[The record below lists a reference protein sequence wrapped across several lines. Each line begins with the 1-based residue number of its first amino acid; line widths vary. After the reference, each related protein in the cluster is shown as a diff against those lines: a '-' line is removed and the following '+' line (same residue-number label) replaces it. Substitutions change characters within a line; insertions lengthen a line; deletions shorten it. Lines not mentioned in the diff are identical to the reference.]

1 MPDERLTD
9 RLSESQIASWLR
21 ADGGECVCDICVGFR
36 ELQSL
41 RDSDVVHIETERAL
55 SDASN
60 DFIRRVREAAG
71 IAEGMEVYE
80 IPDRISALRA
90 SEREL
95 RGMIAGLVKA
105 LDLIRGCIGTT
116 EINPANYDHEEVVAL
131 NSAVTLVYFLAG
143 GSPADSALG
152 RATQQ
157 EALEPLGG
165 AALTPAVRAVAE
177 AVEQEKS
184 NEPA

>member
-1 MPDERLTD
+1 MKLLEDEQI
-9 RLSESQIASWLR
+9 SEIMARSIGSPR
-21 ADGGECVCDICVGFR
+21 VYDISA
-36 ELQSL
+36 LINDIQSL

-95 RGMIAGLVKA
+95 RGMIAGLV
-105 LDLIRGCIGTT
+105 
-116 EINPANYDHEEVVAL
+116 
-131 NSAVTLVYFLAG
+131 
-143 GSPADSALG
+143 
-152 RATQQ
+152 
-157 EALEPLGG
+157 EALELARRDLSQNGNYIN
-165 AALTPAVRAVAE
+165 ATTMFIDRAITPAVRAVAE
-177 AVEQEKS
+177 AAEKEKANAS
-184 NEPA
+184 